1 MGQLTVQSFQVIKD
15 KEGNTKKDKYGNTQM
30 QIKFTEHPE
39 TAYKAVKDPS
49 TITEGKTM
57 YGSVVEGQYGY
68 RFQADP
74 YGDAPTNSVNT
85 GTVSQPAQAPQA
97 SNELL
102 ELVKDNNRML
112 KALVGETTNEV
123 EEPDFGDL

>member
-74 YGDAPTNSVNT
+74 YGDAPAQTAP
-85 GTVSQPAQAPQA
+85 QPVQAPQA

>member
-74 YGDAPTNSVNT
+74 YGDAPAQTAP
-85 GTVSQPAQAPQA
+85 QPVQAPQA
-97 SNELL
+97 SDELL
-102 ELVKDNNRML
+102 DLVRDNNRML

>member
-1 MGQLTVQSFQVIKD
+1 
-15 KEGNTKKDKYGNTQM
+15 M